1 MKDWVSDPRGKLCAM
16 PHQGPDLWGVLILFD
31 VALLGNF
38 EFLSRVVGKQD

>member
-16 PHQGPDLWGVLILFD
+16 PPQGPDLWGVLILLD

-38 EFLSRVVGKQD
+38 EFLSCVVGKQD